1 MNFKEYL
8 QELANIDVAQ
18 AATSHE
24 PTSMASVSVENPIAR
39 VRINSMLNSELSVD
53 PILTPHA
60 GIQRIRKI
68 LHRYGFDLPALY
80 QVDPDG
86 DELHFELYQFGRV
99 NAGSGPDAYLYMIYA
114 PSDNGYYDFYSEVVD
129 EEGLEEIYDAGDDG
143 EEDLRKEMSD
153 NN

>member
-18 AATSHE
+18 AATAHE
-24 PTSMASVSVENPIAR
+24 TTSMASVDVENPIAMA
-39 VRINSMLNSELSVD
+39 RINAMLNSELSVE

-80 QVDPDG
+80 QIDPDG
-86 DELHFELYQFGRV
+86 DELHFELFQFGRV
-99 NAGSGPDAYLYMIYA
+99 NLENTPDAYLYMIYA
-114 PSDNGYYDFYSEVVD
+114 PTDNGYYDFYSEVVN
-129 EEGLEEIYDAGDDG
+129 ESGLDEIYDAGDDG
-143 EEDLRKEMSD
+143 EEELEREMND
-153 NN
+153 N